1 MNVNARTTAHHQHRR
16 HPGAKGHAHAA
27 QHAAA
32 KPAQAPA
39 KKGGLSAQDAEALT
53 RAVAAEARGEKPE
66 VWTAVA
72 QAILNDA
79 KQTHT
84 PVHRLVRSSFL
95 SSNFDHNRRFY
106 TMAAK
111 RIPRFSDIRKAVAA
125 AAAGKSPIGK
135 RSHFIDDSIAVPKWG
150 DKGSAVRIGRM
161 IFLNEK

>member
-1 MNVNARTTAHHQHRR
+1 MNVNARTTAHHPHRR
-16 HPGAKGHAHAA
+16 HPGAKGHAHGA
-27 QHAAA
+27 HHPA

-72 QAILNDA
+72 QTILNYA
-79 KQTHT
+79 RQHHT
-84 PVHRLVRSSFL
+84 SVRRLVRSSFL

-106 TMAAK
+106 TMATK
-111 RIPRFSDIRKAVAA
+111 RIPRFADIRKAVTD

-135 RSHFIDDSIAVPKWG
+135 RSHFIDDSIAIPKWG
-150 DKGSAVRIGRM
+150 DKSSAVRIGRM